1 MKRTILLL
9 LIFAISLSLLGG
21 IPVAA
26 ASDDGAGS
34 NSGDDI
40 IASFHVIYDVH
51 VPRDTAAYERSLK
64 NMAKINP
71 QTSIALVI
79 GGDNTV
85 TNQKSELDTFYGL
98 LKQYNPVSDEQTVV
112 IIGNHDARGPN
123 ENGNWVSDPTKSF
136 PYWETAKALY
146 ASYNKNYMPE
156 SAQTTIY
163 HAKEIGGYTFIALN
177 TDLGLKDQMHMSDE
191 YLEWF
196 EQTMKTAYEADPTK
210 PIFIISHQP
219 MQNTVW
225 RTSNRG
231 LDHSNNNYTTGLDAK
246 VQKILE
252 KYPTAIFIS
261 GHMHNELNQIEA
273 VLRPWASY
281 VDVPAHYA
289 DAEKKREGGLGFEA
303 EIYSDRVV
311 FRAVNFAKN
320 EWYPEYDLLIPTTNG
335 GFSAIYQAARKQI
348 TGYSDNF
355 DIDDRFFLSV
365 LNGML
370 TKKYNDSAPRE
381 NQFYYTGDKLEKIRL
396 AAEDLK
402 ARIGPL
408 PGDRLSLQQSEVN
421 LQLGTNETAQIS
433 AFVGE
438 TAVNNKH
445 LVWSS
450 SNENVVKVVDGN
462 LTAVSAGVAKISVTS
477 LYDDSIEA
485 SCMVDVSTVA
495 ETENKNCE
503 ETPEKGCRAGIGVL
517 PPALTLALV
526 PIVIKKKKK

>member
-1 MKRTILLL
+1 MKRTIVFLLVC
-9 LIFAISLSLLGG
+9 AISLSLIGVV
-21 IPVAA
+21 PVVA
-26 ASDDGAGS
+26 ASDSGAG
-34 NSGDDI
+34 NASGDAM

-51 VPRDTAAYERSLK
+51 VPRDVAAYENALK

-71 QTSIALVI
+71 DTSIALVI

-85 TNQKSELDTFYGL
+85 TNRKSELDTFYGL
-98 LKQYNPVSDEQTVV
+98 LEQYNPVHDEQTVV
-112 IIGNHDARGPN
+112 IMGNHDARGPN
-123 ENGNWVSDPTKSF
+123 ENGNWVSNPTANF

-163 HAKEIGGYTFIALN
+163 HVKELGGYTFIALN

-196 EQTMKTAYEADPTK
+196 EQTMKEAYEKDPTK
-210 PIFIISHQP
+210 PIFIISHQA
-219 MQNTVW
+219 MYDTVW
-225 RTSNRG
+225 RTSNLG
-231 LDHSNNNYTTGLDAK
+231 LDPNRNYTSTGLDTK

-252 KYPTAIFIS
+252 KYPTAIFIN
-261 GHMHNELNQIEA
+261 GHLHNELNEIEA
-273 VLRPWASY
+273 VLRPWASF

-289 DAEKKREGGLGFEA
+289 DAEKGREGGLGFEA

-320 EWYPEYDLLIPTTNG
+320 EWYPEYDLLIPTVNG
-335 GFSAIYQAARKQI
+335 GFSAIYQAAKAQI
-348 TGYSDNF
+348 TGHSDIY
-355 DIDDRFFLSV
+355 DIDDRFYLTV

-370 TKKYNDSAPRE
+370 TKKYDQSKPRE
-381 NQFYYTGDKLEKIRL
+381 NQFYYTAEKIEQIRQ

-402 ARIGPL
+402 LRVGPL
-408 PGDRLSLQQSEVN
+408 PGDTLLLQQSEVT
-421 LQLGTNETAQIS
+421 LQLGANETTQLS

-438 TAVNNKH
+438 NAVNNKH

-462 LTAVSAGVAKISVTS
+462 LTAISAGVAHVSVSS
-477 LYDDSIEA
+477 LYDDSMEV
-485 SCMVDVSTVA
+485 SCTVTVSMA
-495 ETENKNCE
+495 NENTGE
-503 ETPEKGCRAGIGVL
+503 QSRGGCRAGISAL
-517 PPALTLALV
+517 PVALTLALT